1 MGPMPTTSTSTSSMS
16 VETTSQIEIIA
27 QPSVALT
34 QDSNQELLETEEKFV
49 MSMEMWLVALL
60 GAFFVILMIL
70 IGFCIAYCCLRSNKK
85 KMAYEYSSPQ
95 NHAFEQCTT
104 IRRDGEE
111 HLVYSRRLDSVENGT
126 YRVCSTPGYTTDQ
139 SFLPFLPGA
148 AQSTLTHHDPLIR
161 PGSTFQYNPVA
172 AQKLVSSQLM
182 SNGYYFAPKEP
193 QMNSTQMETSLSDL
207 NSYNSPAS
215 SSNEGGGDDSLPKCN
230 EIKVTSDG
238 HHTVQV

>member
-1 MGPMPTTSTSTSSMS
+1 MTNRKI
-16 VETTSQIEIIA
+16 Q
-27 QPSVALT
+27 
-34 QDSNQELLETEEKFV
+34 
-49 MSMEMWLVALL
+49 MEMWLVALL

-161 PGSTFQYNPVA
+161 PGR
-172 AQKLVSSQLM
+172 
-182 SNGYYFAPKEP
+182 
-193 QMNSTQMETSLSDL
+193 
-207 NSYNSPAS
+207 
-215 SSNEGGGDDSLPKCN
+215 
-230 EIKVTSDG
+230 
-238 HHTVQV
+238 